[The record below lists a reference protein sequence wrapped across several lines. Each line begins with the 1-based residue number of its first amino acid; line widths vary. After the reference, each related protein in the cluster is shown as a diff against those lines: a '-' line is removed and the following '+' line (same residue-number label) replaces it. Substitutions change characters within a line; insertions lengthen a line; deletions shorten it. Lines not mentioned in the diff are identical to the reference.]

1 MSWLIGIMKEGMLTF
16 AALILIWILLDRV
29 QLKKPKISFTCCIFS
44 LYLAAVWMFVGMPD
58 LLYIRLDVT
67 GNLVPFRGMVPDLR
81 NCVLNI
87 LLFLPLG
94 FLLPVLRNEYRK
106 ARKTVGIGIG
116 ISGAIEVLQ
125 IFTYRATDINDLIT
139 NSLGAAL
146 GFLLWKLLPAKK
158 ESLSSEGNLFSILL
172 GITVCVMFFLHPF
185 LYRLSWSLF

>member
-16 AALILIWILLDRV
+16 TALILIWILLDRV
-29 QLKKPKISFTCCIFS
+29 QLKKPKIRFTCCIFS

-158 ESLSSEGNLFSILL
+158 ESLSSEGNLLPILL

-185 LYRLSWSLF
+185 LYRLSWSLL